1 MTEQEQKKW
10 HYQRRRSENEWISCR
25 KCTKQRQKSAEFLSG
40 MRKNTAL
47 SDVSKR

>member
-10 HYQRRRSENEWISCR
+10 DYQHRRSENEWILCR
-25 KCTKQRQKSAEFLSG
+25 KCTKQRQKSAEILSR

-47 SDVSKR
+47 SDVSK